1 MTAFIRKNRYP
12 FRGRQRDYLHHLAE
26 VNGLKITLH
35 EKETI
40 IRVAGQIRDKD
51 YVVRRQEFDEKR
63 HCHLVLRGEAVH
75 SIMNFIYNLCNSEG
89 IEFKECS
96 AY

>member
-1 MTAFIRKNRYP
+1 MKAFIRKNRYP
-12 FRGRQRDYLHHLAE
+12 FRGRQRDYLNHLAE
-26 VNGLKITLH
+26 VNGLRITLH
-35 EKETI
+35 KKETT
-40 IRVAGQIRDKD
+40 IRVAGHLKD
-51 YVVRRQEFDEKR
+51 YVVRREEFDEKR

-75 SIMNFIYNLCNSEG
+75 SIVNFIYNLCNSEG